1 MLLYKKLEV
10 NVNYIGWD
18 LMKKIYFIIAAALAC
33 VGIAACASDSGTKP
47 FEGLTADE
55 VVSVSVNCT
64 PPDKTAETDDEEKI
78 AELVKL
84 LNKQTVYG
92 EDEKEYAGQSVEFI
106 LHRTDGTDIKIN
118 AYNPQLIIDGVR
130 YTAKSEPCEE
140 LSELGNTWIEEL
152 PQEHRPIEE
161 IRAILASYPA
171 DYENIIKTD
180 CYVISNIEEI
190 TNQEL
195 YDEFVKNVSEGIA
208 DEITIVRFTA
218 EGDPIYKYI
227 SYNGEDFY
235 CVEDVSRDE
244 FKGNGDN
251 YIEYTYKYLV
261 NITDPGGPYAY
272 LANDE
277 NVISY
282 EQITSDESIDCLWL
296 F

>member
-1 MLLYKKLEV
+1 
-10 NVNYIGWD
+10 
-18 LMKKIYFIIAAALAC
+18 MKKISLVVTAALLC
-33 VGIAACASDSGTKP
+33 LGIISCSSDTGTKP

-55 VVSVSVNCT
+55 IVSVSVNCT
-64 PPDKTAETDDEEKI
+64 PPDKTAETDDEDKI

-106 LHRTDGTDIKIN
+106 LHRTDGTDTKIN

-140 LSELGNTWIEEL
+140 LSKLGNTWIEEL

-161 IRAILASYPA
+161 IREILASYPD

-208 DEITIVRFTA
+208 DEITIVRFTS
-218 EGDPIYKYI
+218 EGDPIYKYLF
-227 SYNGEDFY
+227 YNGESFY
-235 CVEDVSRDE
+235 CVNDISRDN
-244 FKGNGDN
+244 FKGNADN
-251 YIEYTYKYLV
+251 YTEYTYKYFIHRESDGLPYAFLV
-261 NITDPGGPYAY
+261 NDPDIT
-272 LANDE
+272 
-277 NVISY
+277 SY
-282 EQITSDESIDCLWL
+282 EQAIADESIDCLWL